1 MTKPMTN
8 GIFTAGALAL
18 AIAGSSPAFG
28 LGLRGHGAC
37 DHGVLPGG
45 GRMLH
50 ALSPSSYW
58 THDPVFRLT
67 TLGAWRARCS
77 SAHDP
82 HALDLRTD
90 QKQKVR
96 DILTAHQATLAPLV
110 ANERAAKQ
118 AIADQLQGTGTV
130 TPQDL
135 DALVQQESQA
145 RTALLRERL
154 AAALDVRSV
163 LTPDQIQKAATIHA
177 GVKDLRA
184 QMRHLFGNQ
193 GAD

>member
-50 ALSPSSYW
+50 AL
-58 THDPVFRLT
+58 
-67 TLGAWRARCS
+67 
-77 SAHDP
+77 
-82 HALDLRTD
+82 DLSTD

-184 QMRHLFGNQ
+184 QMRQLFGNQ

>member
-50 ALSPSSYW
+50 AL
-58 THDPVFRLT
+58 
-67 TLGAWRARCS
+67 
-77 SAHDP
+77 
-82 HALDLRTD
+82 DLSTD

-96 DILTAHQATLAPLV
+96 DILTQATLAPLV

-135 DALVQQESQA
+135 DTLVQQESQA
-145 RTALLRERL
+145 RTALCASGLPPPSMC
-154 AAALDVRSV
+154 AAFSRPIRSRRRRRS
-163 LTPDQIQKAATIHA
+163 TPA
-177 GVKDLRA
+177 
-184 QMRHLFGNQ
+184 
-193 GAD
+193 

>member
-1 MTKPMTN
+1 MTKPMTT
-8 GIFTAGALAL
+8 GIFTASALAL

-28 LGLRGHGAC
+28 HGMRHGAC

-50 ALSPSSYW
+50 AL
-58 THDPVFRLT
+58 DL
-67 TLGAWRARCS
+67 
-77 SAHDP
+77 SA
-82 HALDLRTD
+82 D

-96 DILTAHQATLAPLV
+96 DILTARRATLAPLV
-110 ANERAAKQ
+110 ANEKAAKQ
-118 AIADQLQGTGTV
+118 AIADKLQGTGTV

-145 RTALLRERL
+145 RTALLRARL
-154 AAALDVRSV
+154 AAALDVRGV

-177 GVKDLRA
+177 GMKGLRA
-184 QMRHLFGNQ
+184 QMRQLFGKQ